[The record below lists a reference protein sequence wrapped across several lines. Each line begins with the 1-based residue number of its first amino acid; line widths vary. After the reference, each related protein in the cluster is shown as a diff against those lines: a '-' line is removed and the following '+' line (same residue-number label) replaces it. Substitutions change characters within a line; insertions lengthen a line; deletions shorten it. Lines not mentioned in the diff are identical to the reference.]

1 MCMLNRILIGYES
14 NSLSFNLVAEKLQA
28 FSALFQK
35 HFKQI
40 PLQGEIFWERFYFAL
55 ASKQMLDKTLIM
67 T

>member
-1 MCMLNRILIGYES
+1 MLNRILIGYES

-40 PLQGEIFWERFYFAL
+40 PLQGEIFWREILFCFGIKAN
-55 ASKQMLDKTLIM
+55 A
-67 T
+67 